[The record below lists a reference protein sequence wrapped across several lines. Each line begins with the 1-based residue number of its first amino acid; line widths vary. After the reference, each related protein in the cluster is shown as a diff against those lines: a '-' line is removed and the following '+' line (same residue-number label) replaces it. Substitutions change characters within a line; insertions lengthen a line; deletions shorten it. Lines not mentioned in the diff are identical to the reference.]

1 MLVSGIRHISGI
13 FQTYLRHIS
22 SISCK
27 SKAYLRHKIRIS
39 QAYSRNIS
47 GTYQPYPRCT
57 SFQTYLR
64 NISRISHA
72 YYKQIFNGH
81 IKASSQAYPR
91 YVSDILRHI
100 LGMYQNTQWKYLR
113 YISALTKISYCLFSH
128 EKFHLISSLLTNIIT
143 LYGQWTLISSQL
155 MQVPPCWS
163 IDWIFNSLVYQ
174 FLIRL
179 TVDISFYVSICWY
192 VDVNFKTWQIWTPP
206 MTKSV
211 LAVLY
216 SALTIWISMLILCFY

>member
-1 MLVSGIRHISGI
+1 MPGISPEYHRYISGIYHLRYSRYISGNCLVYFMLVSGIRHISGI

-100 LGMYQNTQWKYLR
+100 LGMYQNTQ
-113 YISALTKISYCLFSH
+113 
-128 EKFHLISSLLTNIIT
+128 
-143 LYGQWTLISSQL
+143 
-155 MQVPPCWS
+155 
-163 IDWIFNSLVYQ
+163 
-174 FLIRL
+174 
-179 TVDISFYVSICWY
+179 
-192 VDVNFKTWQIWTPP
+192 
-206 MTKSV
+206 
-211 LAVLY
+211 
-216 SALTIWISMLILCFY
+216 